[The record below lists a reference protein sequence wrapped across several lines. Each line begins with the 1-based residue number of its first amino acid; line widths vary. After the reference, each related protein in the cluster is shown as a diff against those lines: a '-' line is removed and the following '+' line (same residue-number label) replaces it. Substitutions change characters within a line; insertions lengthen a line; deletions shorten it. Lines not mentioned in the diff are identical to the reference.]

1 MLYLAASQAFAHR
14 GSQKGSNHRME
25 ARVGL
30 RTEAWTRS
38 TMWRTAACRASL
50 RSIAPPVASRGLA
63 KKASQHVDL
72 GWDEMRAE
80 LTRVPLEVPE
90 LKMLLLTH
98 CRRGAGHSGAQKF
111 VKAFIAPFRYQNP
124 DASISA
130 VGLQPKGAPAKPG
143 ETSTML
149 VELKSGQKHE
159 FQVKGMQTTEILTR
173 VLETAGMP
181 EGDVARAIEAAT
193 PPPPPK
199 LVDGFDAEADAAA
212 GVLAQ
217 Q

>member
-1 MLYLAASQAFAHR
+1 
-14 GSQKGSNHRME
+14 
-25 ARVGL
+25 
-30 RTEAWTRS
+30 
-38 TMWRTAACRASL
+38 
-50 RSIAPPVASRGLA
+50 
-63 KKASQHVDL
+63 
-72 GWDEMRAE
+72 
-80 LTRVPLEVPE
+80 
-90 LKMLLLTH
+90 
-98 CRRGAGHSGAQKF
+98 
-111 VKAFIAPFRYQNP
+111 
-124 DASISA
+124 
-130 VGLQPKGAPAKPG
+130 
-143 ETSTML
+143 ML

-181 EGDVARAIEAAT
+181 EADVARAIEAAT